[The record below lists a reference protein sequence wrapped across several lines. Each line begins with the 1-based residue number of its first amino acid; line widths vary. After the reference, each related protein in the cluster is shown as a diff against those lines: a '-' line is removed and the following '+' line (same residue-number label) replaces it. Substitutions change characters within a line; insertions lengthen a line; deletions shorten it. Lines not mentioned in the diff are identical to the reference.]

1 MEVLNRRVSTQGSGT
16 RSGGPLHASE
26 AADSRQFFGLFADNL
41 YRGSWGAM
49 RKIFDLRVRIAVA
62 LVAFVLLPSMRA
74 QRQLFHE
81 YGASDGL
88 NNLNVRCLLQDR
100 TGYIWVGTDNGLF
113 RYDGGKFI
121 SYGHADGLSNT
132 EILSLGESP
141 QGKLWV
147 GTNDGVAIRSGD
159 RFQVV
164 DVGQQGATRR
174 IGFDAAGR
182 IYLQHDAGIL
192 RGVPTDSS
200 AYRFNLAV
208 SGAVTGLFVHG
219 DEIWF
224 AQDGGLW
231 RLKADNAQP
240 LPTSLGLPRGQW
252 DSMIQDSLGNAW
264 VRSATQLFELPRGRS
279 RFVDR
284 SQGIPHA
291 VEAAVYADLHGRV
304 FVPTISGITVLSG
317 THRSVIDANHGLPA
331 DPSGPMLIDREEL
344 LWMGS
349 NGGGLIRR
357 LGHGEWVAWTERDG
371 LIRNSVWAIQT
382 DHLGNVWVG
391 SNGGL
396 TRLGQDGRVSHSW
409 THLNGL
415 GGDRVLSI
423 IESPAGDFFA
433 GTDASSI
440 SRFSPQGT
448 LVRNYGTES
457 GYLAKRVSAMAFDR
471 EGRLWAIGIGGCFRS
486 HSSVGRGQIHF
497 DRMDIPGLPENS
509 SFRDIVVDS
518 RNTVWIAS
526 SRGLAHF
533 DRDHW
538 RVFTTPDGLRSSD
551 LGVVAEAQGAIWIGY
566 RDALGMSRLQAGGN
580 TITHVSMENG
590 LHSDQVYAIA
600 PDHKGRL
607 WVTTD
612 SGVDVLDAGKW
623 KHYGNEDGL
632 IWNDTD
638 SLALHV
644 DSEDNVWIGTSGG
657 LSRFA
662 QPDFPMAEQ
671 PPPVVLTSVA
681 DASQRYQAGDAP
693 AIAYGARSLF
703 IQYAALA
710 YEAGSALRFRY
721 RLAGLEQN
729 WTETSERS
737 VHFAAL
743 PPGHYIFEVTA
754 MGPNG
759 LWNSVPARF
768 IFSIR
773 PPWWLTWW
781 FISALILLAILVG
794 SVLLQLRIRVL
805 EAQKA
810 VLEDQVADRTAEL
823 RASHQQLEEIAYC
836 DMLTNTSNRRMFVEK
851 LRRRLLTAGRSE
863 PFTLLL
869 IDLDFFKHVN
879 DSFGHDAGDAV
890 LVETAARIKAEVH
903 HSDCVARLGGDE
915 FAVLL
920 CSVSGFAAT
929 EALCKRLLKAMAA
942 PIQYKDLNLQ
952 VGCSIGIARYP
963 HEGDSQETL
972 YKCADNALYHAKQR
986 GRNAYCWHGQQ
997 VEKVVVTSV
1006 N

>member
-1 MEVLNRRVSTQGSGT
+1 MKKI
-16 RSGGPLHASE
+16 LHLRMGI
-26 AADSRQFFGLFADNL
+26 AA
-41 YRGSWGAM
+41 
-49 RKIFDLRVRIAVA
+49 AVA
-62 LVAFVLLPSMRA
+62 ALTLLPPLPA

-81 YGASDGL
+81 YGSSDGL
-88 NNLNVRCLLQDR
+88 SNLNVRCLLQDR
-100 TGYIWVGTDNGLF
+100 TGFIWVGTDNGLF

-121 SYGHADGLSNT
+121 SFGHADGLPNT
-132 EILSLGESP
+132 EILSLAESP

-147 GTNDGVAIRSGD
+147 GTNDGVAVRAGD
-159 RFQVV
+159 RFQPV
-164 DVGQQGATRR
+164 DVGAQGATRH
-174 IGFDAAGR
+174 IAFDAAGR
-182 IYLQHDAGIL
+182 VYLQHDSGIL
-192 RGVPTDSS
+192 RGAPPESGV
-200 AYRFNLAV
+200 YKFHLAV
-208 SGAVTGLFVHG
+208 SGSVTGLFLHG

-224 AQDGGLW
+224 AQSGGLW
-231 RLKADNAQP
+231 RLKGEDAQQFP
-240 LPTSLGLPRGQW
+240 NSMGLPTGQW
-252 DSMIQDSLGNAW
+252 DSMIEDSLGNAW

-284 SQGIPHA
+284 SEGIAHSVDPS
-291 VEAAVYADLHGRV
+291 VYADLHGRV
-304 FVPTISGITVLSG
+304 FVPTSAGITVLSG
-317 THRSVIDANHGLPA
+317 SRRSVMDVNHGLPA

-344 LWMGS
+344 LWMGT

-357 LGHGEWVAWTERDG
+357 LGHGEWVAWTESDG
-371 LIRNSVWAIQT
+371 LMRNSVWAIES
-382 DHLGNVWVG
+382 DHAGDVWVG
-391 SNGGL
+391 TNGGL
-396 TRLGQDGRVSHSW
+396 TRLGPDGRVLHSW
-409 THLNGL
+409 TRLNGL

-423 IESPAGDFFA
+423 VASPDGEFFA

-440 SRFSPQGT
+440 SRFSAQGT
-448 LVRNYGTES
+448 LARNYGAES
-457 GYLAKRVSAMAFDR
+457 GYLAERVSAMAFDR
-471 EGRLWAIGIGGCFRS
+471 EGRLWAVGIGGCFRS
-486 HSSVGRGQIHF
+486 HDQVGRGPLHF
-497 DRMDIPGLPENS
+497 DRMDIPGIS
-509 SFRDIVVDS
+509 SHSFFRDVVVDE
-518 RNTVWIAS
+518 RGLVWIAS
-526 SRGLAHF
+526 SRGLARF
-533 DRDHW
+533 DGNGW
-538 RVFTTPDGLRSSD
+538 RVLTAKDGLKSSD

-566 RDALGMSRLQAGGN
+566 RDALGMSRLQIPGN
-580 TITHVSMENG
+580 TLMHISMENG

-600 PDHKGRL
+600 PDHKGRV

-612 SGVDVLDAGKW
+612 SGVDVLDSGKW

-644 DSEDNVWIGTSGG
+644 DGEDNVWIGTSGG

-671 PPPVVLTSVA
+671 PPPVVLTSIA

-693 AIAYGARSLF
+693 SLAYAARSIL

-721 RLAGLEQN
+721 RLAGLDKN

-743 PPGHYIFEVTA
+743 PPGHYVFEVTA

-759 LWNSVPARF
+759 LWNPAPARF

-781 FISALILLAILVG
+781 FISAFLLLAILAG
-794 SVLLQLRIRVL
+794 SVFVRLRIRVL
-805 EAQKA
+805 EGQKEA
-810 VLEDQVADRTAEL
+810 LELQVADRTAEL

-836 DMLTNTSNRRMFVEK
+836 DMLTNTSNRRMFVEE

-869 IDLDFFKHVN
+869 IDLDFFKRVN
-879 DSFGHDAGDAV
+879 DTFGHDAGDAV
-890 LVETAARIKAEVH
+890 LVETAARIKAEVR

-920 CSVSGFAAT
+920 FSVSDIDAT
-929 EALCKRLLKAMAA
+929 ETLCKRLLSVLAS
-942 PIQYKDLNLQ
+942 PLHYKGSTLQ
-952 VGCSIGIARYP
+952 VGCSIGIARFP
-963 HEGDSQETL
+963 FEGDSQESL

-986 GRNAYCWHGQQ
+986 GRNAYCWHGPRD
-997 VEKVVVTSV
+997 EKLVVASL